1 MGWHQEFA
9 QQQGNGVTNF
19 SSPQLRQNLPM
30 TTMMGTQYNNMGY
43 MNSQAQ
49 ESMAQQKQPEEA
61 FDEEAFARAFE
72 EAAAHEEAL
81 AQQELEASLEAEITK
96 EEDPI
101 IAQEEINTEVLAQV
115 GRIGADQ
122 IHDPASETNLEE
134 QQDPDALARTAGQ
147 LLDSVRHEQDTKFQQ
162 SNFLELMRQL
172 RDREVVVEG
181 DKIVGS
187 GSGPGTDME
196 GDAESAVEAVKVAPT
211 PPQVEMER
219 AEA

>member
-1 MGWHQEFA
+1 MGA
-9 QQQGNGVTNF
+9 
-19 SSPQLRQNLPM
+19 
-30 TTMMGTQYNNMGY
+30 QYNSMGY

-49 ESMAQQKQPEEA
+49 ESIALQKQPEEA

-81 AQQELEASLEAEITK
+81 AQQEMEAMMEAEMAK
-96 EEDPI
+96 EEDLVLAP
-101 IAQEEINTEVLAQV
+101 EEINTEVLAQQ

-122 IHDPASETNLEE
+122 IHDPASETNTEE

-147 LLDSVRHEQDTKFQQ
+147 LLDSVRHEQDNKFQQ
-162 SNFLELMRQL
+162 SSFLELMRQL

-187 GSGPGTDME
+187 GWGPGTDME
-196 GDAESAVEAVKVAPT
+196 GDAENAVEAVKVSPM
-211 PPQVEMER
+211 PPQVEMTR
-219 AEA
+219 AEG